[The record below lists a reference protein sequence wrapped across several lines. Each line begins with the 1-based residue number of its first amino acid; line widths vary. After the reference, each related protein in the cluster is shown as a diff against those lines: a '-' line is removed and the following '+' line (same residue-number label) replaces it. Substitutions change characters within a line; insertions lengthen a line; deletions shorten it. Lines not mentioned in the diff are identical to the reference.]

1 MRAHFRLDPTI
12 TFLNHGSFGATPTAV
27 LEAQRRVQDRLE
39 AEPVRFFLR
48 ELPDELARVRARL
61 GAFVGADPDDLALI
75 PNATTGVNTVLRSLS
90 LSPGD
95 ELLCTDHE
103 YNACRNALDA
113 VAAAHGVRVV
123 VVRIPFP
130 LADPGDVT
138 GRLVAAVTPRTRVA
152 LVDHVTSQTGLV
164 FPLAEIVPAL
174 AARGVDVLVDGAHAP
189 GMVPLDLRTL
199 GAAWYTGNCH
209 KWLCSPKGAALLFA
223 RRDKQASL
231 RPLVVSH
238 GANAPLDGR
247 TRFRAE
253 HDWCGT
259 TDPSA
264 WLVIPDAIDHL
275 ASLVEGGWPAL
286 MAENR
291 ALALAARDLLCAT
304 LGIDKP
310 APDSMIGALA
320 AVPLPPG
327 DGIHAPPLYLDGL
340 QERLFHEHRIE
351 VPVIPW
357 PAPPARILRV
367 SAQLHN
373 VRADYE
379 RLAAVLPSLLAP
391 PPR

>member
-1 MRAHFRLDPTI
+1 MRAHFRLDPAV
-12 TFLNHGSFGATPTAV
+12 TFLNHGSFGATPTVV

-48 ELPDELARVRARL
+48 ELPEALAHVRARL

-75 PNATTGVNTVLRSLS
+75 PNATTGVNTVLRSLA
-90 LSPGD
+90 LGPGD

-103 YNACRNALDA
+103 YNACRNALDF
-113 VAAAHGVRVV
+113 VAAAAGARVV
-123 VVRIPFP
+123 VVPVPFP
-130 LADPGDVT
+130 LRDPGEVT
-138 GRLVAAVTPRTRVA
+138 TRLVDAVTPRTRLA

-164 FPLAEIVPAL
+164 FPITEIVRAL
-174 AARGVDVLVDGAHAP
+174 SAKGVDVLVDGAHAP
-189 GMVPLDLRTL
+189 GMVPLDLRAL
-199 GAAWYTGNCH
+199 GAAYYTGNCH
-209 KWLCSPKGAALLFA
+209 KWLCTPKGAALLFA
-223 RRDKQASL
+223 RRDKQPSL

-275 ASLVEGGWPAL
+275 ASLVPGGWPAL
-286 MAENR
+286 MAHNR
-291 ALALAARDLLCAT
+291 ALALVARDLLCAA
-304 LGIDKP
+304 LGVEAP

-320 AVPLPPG
+320 AVPLPRG
-327 DGIHAPPLYLDGL
+327 RGVYAPPLYLDPL

-367 SAQLHN
+367 SAQVHN

-379 RLAAVLPSLLAP
+379 RLAAALPSLLAT
-391 PPR
+391 